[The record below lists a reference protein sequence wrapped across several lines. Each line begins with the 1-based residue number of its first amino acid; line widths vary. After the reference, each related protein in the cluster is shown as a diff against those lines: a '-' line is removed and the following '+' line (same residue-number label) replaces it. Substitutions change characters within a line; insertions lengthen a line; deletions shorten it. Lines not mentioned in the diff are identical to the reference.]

1 MSHDQAYYGVCKK
14 CGRVDKPGHS
24 CIGRDG
30 QCDCGLIDP
39 TRVERPTLHDQHG
52 IEGRSWNS
60 AIEAAAKE
68 ADALKDAII
77 IFDDKD
83 ITPRNLVIQFERAAC
98 FRDCAARIRALKK
111 NTN

>member
-1 MSHDQAYYGVCKK
+1 MSMGLDG
-14 CGRVDKPGHS
+14 S
-24 CIGRDG
+24 CIL
-30 QCDCGLIDP
+30 CGKPMENALLCGCQGGMKMEKTKD
-39 TRVERPTLHDQHG
+39 EL
-52 IEGRSWNS
+52 SWNS

-111 NTN
+111 NTNAQA